1 MVAKLSWTILG
12 KSPDANPEKRAG
24 KAAAIRAAPHRASR
38 SRSARGG
45 LRGSCVA
52 RWPLPSSMAARAPR
66 ARRARRG
73 WRCGGICRA
82 GTGAPLPQV
91 EGQRQARR
99 ARSHGSAPPD
109 PRLGQRAGI
118 RCGWQ
123 MICSTRGPA
132 RRAPLPGR
140 RSTHAADRGA
150 AKDDPTGELRGRG
163 ESRGQHRG
171 AGPAGP
177 AGPWRTRSVRKPS
190 DAFTMPGKAD
200 RLAQRAGSGGA
211 AQAGYC
217 FKPRPSAAAR
227 ETPRPTAPGAAPA
240 RSGWWPPPRSA
251 RPAPRSAASPGPVA
265 SRPD

>member
-24 KAAAIRAAPHRASR
+24 KAAAPFALPR
-38 SRSARGG
+38 SVRR
-45 LRGSCVA
+45 VH
-52 RWPLPSSMAARAPR
+52 AAREAVYGAAALRAGLCRRPWLRAPP
-66 ARRARRG
+66 ARHARRG

-109 PRLGQRAGI
+109 LRLGQRAGI

-132 RRAPLPGR
+132 RRASLPRR
-140 RSTHAADRGA
+140 RSTRAADRGA
-150 AKDDPTGELRGRG
+150 AKDDPTGALRGRG
-163 ESRGQHRG
+163 ENRGQHRG